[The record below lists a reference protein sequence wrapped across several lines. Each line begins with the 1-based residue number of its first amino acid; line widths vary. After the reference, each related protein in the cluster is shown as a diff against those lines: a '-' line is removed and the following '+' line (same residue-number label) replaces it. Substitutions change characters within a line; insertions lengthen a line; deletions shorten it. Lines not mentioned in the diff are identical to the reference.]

1 MKINNKLNNL
11 SIFNL
16 IEYKKWIDNLYK
28 NGIFNNC
35 STPLDILEK
44 IFKYL
49 PIRMNDGREIDV
61 LNEDIALFSILYV
74 YANKSMYH

>member
-1 MKINNKLNNL
+1 MNNNL
-11 SIFNL
+11 NDLPILNL

-28 NGIFNNC
+28 KGVFNDC
-35 STPLDILEK
+35 SVPLDILEK

-49 PIRMNDGREIDV
+49 PITINDGREIDV